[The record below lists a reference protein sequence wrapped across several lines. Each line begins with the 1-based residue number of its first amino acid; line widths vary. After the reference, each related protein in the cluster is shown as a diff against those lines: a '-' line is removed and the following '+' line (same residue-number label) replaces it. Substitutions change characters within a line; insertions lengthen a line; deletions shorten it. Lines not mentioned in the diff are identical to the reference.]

1 MLIPNKIP
9 ILLVS
14 MTVCFVLCMQRVKC
28 GPLTHHVDHKTAE
41 MPELQPSNRE
51 VFENTPTYM
60 KELYGLASQD
70 TKRLDLLH
78 DGDSVRSFFDEGKLL
93 YHSEYINK
101 RSHGL
106 LLLIINTSSL
116 VIIKTRL
123 MTSRWSWQKHAGKVF
138 FIHCVHLFLNVCLN
152 VIN

>member
-78 DGDSVRSFFDEGKLL
+78 DGDSVRSFFDEGKQEISKIL
-93 YHSEYINK
+93 YN
-101 RSHGL
+101 
-106 LLLIINTSSL
+106 
-116 VIIKTRL
+116 
-123 MTSRWSWQKHAGKVF
+123 
-138 FIHCVHLFLNVCLN
+138 FLRGDRVTLPLG
-152 VIN
+152 VYQ